1 MPKEINQNQSKP
13 VSQHLQISKTLQT
26 RHKLALSF
34 SILLV
39 VVSSAFWLLFQNE
52 LNRSLSEHSDLLG
65 ASLAQQTAAS
75 VMELV
80 LVNDPLGLN
89 VALSQL
95 IRDNNIVYATVFDVD
110 GKQLASAGQASFGVS
125 STSNANLSAALQPG
139 LYAADIIVQDAIAG
153 SIQLELDSSAISSFQ
168 SRMRNLFLL
177 VLVIS
182 LILVVTTAFA
192 LSGSIT
198 YPLKA
203 LLESITDKTGFPD
216 QPESADHNNETA
228 QLQIAVDSLLARF
241 EEMEEQLLETGVWQ
255 NSEQEDNSE
264 PNRLAASILIIKV
277 VNINTA
283 IEMLHPPTLANLL
296 REYIFYLNQAAHLY
310 GGKFQRL
317 GGDSVLLCFDSLRCD
332 DKHSINAL
340 HCAGLFQ
347 SIMNTINNRH
357 RKNGEQVLEFRMA
370 IHSGDV
376 FYAPRLL
383 NAEHNTD
390 SVLGKTVDIAF
401 FLCKQ
406 SKPNEVLI
414 SDSAWSQARTFEEFT
429 TAGQHEVSM
438 PADNVSFMAYIL
450 SDNFAGDI
458 KLISKQCEH
467 ILVAGTHLEQ

>member
-1 MPKEINQNQSKP
+1 LPKEKNPNQSKP
-13 VSQHLQISKTLQT
+13 VNQYLQISKTLQT

-34 SILLV
+34 SLLLL

-65 ASLAQQTAAS
+65 ASLAEQTAAS

-95 IRDNNIVYATVFDVD
+95 VRDNNIVYASVFDVD
-110 GKQLASAGQASFGVS
+110 GKQLASAGQTSLGVR
-125 STSNANLSAALQPG
+125 STGNANLSATLQPG
-139 LYAADIIVQDAIAG
+139 LYVADIIVQDAIAG

-192 LSGSIT
+192 LSGDIT
-198 YPLKA
+198 SPLRA
-203 LLESITDKTGFPD
+203 LLESITDKTGFLD
-216 QPESADHNNETA
+216 QPASTNDNNETA
-228 QLQIAVDSLLARF
+228 QLQMAVDNLLARF
-241 EEMEEQLLETGVWQ
+241 EEMEGQLLETGIWQ
-255 NSEQEDNSE
+255 SSGQEDNSE
-264 PNRLAASILIIKV
+264 PSRLAASILIIKV

-283 IEMLHPPTLANLL
+283 IEMLHPPTLAKLL

-310 GGKFQRL
+310 GGKLQRL
-317 GGDSVLLCFDSLRCD
+317 SGDSLLLCFDSLNCD

-347 SIMNTINNRH
+347 SIMNRINNSH

-376 FYAPRLL
+376 FYAPGLL
-383 NAEHNTD
+383 NAEQDTD

-414 SDSAWSQARTFEEFT
+414 SDSAWSQARTFEEFS

-458 KLISKQCEH
+458 ELIGKQCEH
-467 ILVAGTHLEQ
+467 ILGAGTHSGQ

>member
-1 MPKEINQNQSKP
+1 LPKEKKPIQSKP
-13 VSQHLQISKTLQT
+13 GSQHSQLSKALQT

-34 SILLV
+34 SLLLL

-52 LNRSLSEHSDLLG
+52 LNRSLSEYSDLLG
-65 ASLAQQTAAS
+65 ASLAEQTAGS

-95 IRDNNIVYATVFDVD
+95 VRDSNIVYATVFDVD
-110 GKQLASAGQASFGVS
+110 GRQLASAGQASFS
-125 STSNANLSAALQPG
+125 ETNTSTLQPG
-139 LYAADIIVQDAIAG
+139 LYVADITVQDAIAG

-168 SRMRNLFLL
+168 ARMRNLFLL

-192 LSGSIT
+192 LSGRIT
-198 YPLKA
+198 SPLKA
-203 LLESITDKTGFPD
+203 LIESITDKTGFLD
-216 QPESADHNNETA
+216 QLERSDSNDETT
-228 QLQIAVDSLLARF
+228 QLQLAVDNLLTRF
-241 EEMEEQLLETGVWQ
+241 EEMEGQLLETGVWQ
-255 NSEQEDNSE
+255 SSAQKDHSE
-264 PNRLAASILIIKV
+264 PTRLAASILIIKV

-283 IEMLHPPTLANLL
+283 IEILHPPTLAKLL

-317 GGDSVLLCFDSLRCD
+317 SGDSVLLCFDSLSCD

-347 SIMNTINNRH
+347 SIMKSINNNH
-357 RKNGEQVLEFRMA
+357 RKNGEQALEFRMA
-370 IHSGDV
+370 VHSGDV
-376 FYAPRLL
+376 FHAPMLL
-383 NAEHNTD
+383 NTEPETD
-390 SVLGKTVDIAF
+390 SVLGKTIDIAY

-406 SKPNEVLI
+406 SKANEVLI
-414 SDSAWSQARTFEEFT
+414 SDSAWSLARTFEEFT

-450 SDNFAGDI
+450 SDNFAVNI
-458 KLISKQCEH
+458 ELIGKQCEH
-467 ILVAGTHLEQ
+467 ILGSGTNSGH